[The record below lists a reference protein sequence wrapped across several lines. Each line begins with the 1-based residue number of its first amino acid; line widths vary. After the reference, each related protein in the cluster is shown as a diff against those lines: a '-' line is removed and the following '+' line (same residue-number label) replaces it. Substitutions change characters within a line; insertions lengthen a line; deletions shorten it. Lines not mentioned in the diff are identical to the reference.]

1 MHTKSNVMKI
11 YIKNQ
16 YGQRVLISV
25 EECYAEELISIDNY
39 LANND
44 EMLLKVVERV
54 QKLDKDE
61 IELKNDYKK
70 RIKQK

>member
-1 MHTKSNVMKI
+1 MKI
-11 YIKNQ
+11 YIKNH
-16 YGQRVLISV
+16 YGQRILISV
-25 EECYAEELISIDNY
+25 KQCYEEELINIDNY

>member
-1 MHTKSNVMKI
+1 MKI

-39 LANND
+39 FANND

-61 IELKNDYKK
+61 LKNDYKK